1 MSPALKSLKELFLDG
16 KVIYNN
22 NPLFKWYVNNVKL
35 KLDRNGNW
43 LPSKQSRYRKI
54 DGFAALLNTYTDIM
68 NKLTEESNTGNIEFL
83 SIKDLMD

>member
-68 NKLTEESNTGNIEFL
+68 NKLTEENNTGNIEFL
-83 SIKDLMD
+83 SIKDLMN

>member
-1 MSPALKSLKELFLDG
+1 M
-16 KVIYNN
+16 
-22 NPLFKWYVNNVKL
+22 KL

-68 NKLTEESNTGNIEFL
+68 NKLTEESNTGNIEF
-83 SIKDLMD
+83 

>member
-1 MSPALKSLKELFLDG
+1 MKSLKELFLDG

-83 SIKDLMD
+83 SIKDLMN

>member
-54 DGFAALLNTYTDIM
+54 DGFLLNTYTDIM